1 MQVKIIPQLT
11 YRVETDEGVHVGDFV
26 KADEWQGMTRLTGG
40 SGKSLI
46 VESMSWTEEVLS
58 RMFNDTPEPRTAEV
72 VKGSPDV
79 LHTIAKRRQDRT

>member
-1 MQVKIIPQLT
+1 MEVKIIPQLT

-46 VESMSWTEEVLS
+46 VESMSWTEELLT
-58 RMFNDTPEPRTAEV
+58 RMFSDTPEPRKAVV

-79 LHTIAKRRQDRT
+79 LHVISKYRQDRT